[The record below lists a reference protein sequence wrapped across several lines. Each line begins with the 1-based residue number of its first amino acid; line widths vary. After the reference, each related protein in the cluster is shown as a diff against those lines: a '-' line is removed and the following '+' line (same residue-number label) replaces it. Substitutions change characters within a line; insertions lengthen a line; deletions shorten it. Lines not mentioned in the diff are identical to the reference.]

1 MAAKNPDIQALIDA
15 FREALKD
22 ANISQPVEREVKI
35 LSSTIKEYV
44 EKAASNA
51 DIKKIFTELTQ
62 KFTKSIDDSLEAQKE
77 AGERTLDVI
86 RKKDKSISDELKKL
100 EEKKAE
106 TPDYEQ
112 QYKKLTKKQ
121 EAVLKEFEREK
132 ENLNKIIKQSINESQ
147 AKLVEDLTTGIQG
160 YGEEAFKTELKQT
173 KDVDKS
179 LIKYK
184 DALRQQYESLESN
197 KEQREKLGITDKR
210 LETIKEDL
218 YDSYLKEL
226 DNLLKND
233 KLDQKTRK
241 VVEEK
246 LKRERIMA
254 GRSSYEQTYG
264 ERTSLGKLAGRLA
277 DITTERYKKQT
288 EGTSDLSKIFTSGL
302 GAIFKGKGAKPPFLE
317 PENPEKA
324 VALGITQKDIV
335 AGEGKNIIESN
346 LREKP
351 ELSLQPTTQEN
362 KEKTENEKQEKQ
374 EKKTNVERELA
385 VDVNTI
391 NPSKS
396 QETLDSIQQLLEGAT
411 ENVPLQV
418 EIADLSVTTKKGI
431 TEAFTS
437 AIKEIMGS
445 FTNKPN
451 QNLLEAPA
459 SKPKKEKEK
468 ESGSIIDVEDLN
480 KLGFFKKAAR
490 GIGKVAKG
498 AARGAGQLARGAGS
512 LATGG
517 LGLKGLLGAKVLGT
531 GSGTILGAGAGAV
544 LTSTALA
551 AGTYYGGKKFG
562 EFLEEKYGAGTK
574 TLEAIGVNKK
584 ENEMEKAQ
592 DELNGKLQEAAK
604 IKDPT
609 QKRIAF
615 FEAQLENLE
624 QQKTLQS
631 GDEKAQTEK
640 MITVVKTKLE
650 KLRNPPKLESSKSES
665 KTTVPETTATPGA
678 TPAAPSVDASKV
690 VQNIS
695 NMPAV
700 TAKAPQPKDVTPE
713 LNTNNQLTE
722 QTNQKLDTLIKVMA
736 GKDYGTTSVTPVMVS
751 QAAPSS
757 PSVQTQSPA
766 YQFRTQNRTV

>member
-1 MAAKNPDIQALIDA
+1 MAAKNPDNQVLIDA

-351 ELSLQPTTQEN
+351 ELSLKPTTQEN
-362 KEKTENEKQEKQ
+362 KEKIENEKQES
-374 EKKTNVERELA
+374 
-385 VDVNTI
+385 VDANTI

-445 FTNKPN
+445 FTGKPN

-459 SKPKKEKEK
+459 SKPKKEK

-490 GIGKVAKG
+490 GIGKAAKG
-498 AARGAGQLARGAGS
+498 AARGVGKVAKGATGLARGGLAGAAGKVPLLGGLLNTGVGS
-512 LATGG
+512 LGAASTG
-517 LGLKGLLGAKVLGT
+517 AM
-531 GSGTILGAGAGAV
+531 LGAGALAV
-544 LTSTALA
+544 GTI
-551 AGTYYGGKKFG
+551 AGGGYLGYK
-562 EFLEEKYGAGTK
+562 LEEEFGAGTK

-650 KLRNPPKLESSKSES
+650 KLRNPPKLESAKSES
-665 KTTVPETTATPGA
+665 KTTVPETTAIPGA

-736 GKDYGTTSVTPVMVS
+736 GKDYGTTSVTPVMIS